1 MTKFQRLSR
10 ILFGLMMILIA
21 GFMVKYANESY
32 IAILALIGGG
42 FLVSGVGKLF
52 YYFTMAKFMVG
63 GRRALYNGLVLMDF
77 GILTMSLIDV
87 PGMYVLLYL
96 AMLHAFTGV
105 IEILRA
111 RETRKNGSKHFKLK
125 LSHGIIDVC
134 LALCCIIFLKN
145 TKLAVFIY
153 SFGLIYSGIMY
164 VISGFRRTA
173 MLQYIP

>member
-1 MTKFQRLSR
+1 
-10 ILFGLMMILIA
+10 MIIVA
-21 GFMVKYANESY
+21 GVMVEFADTAY
-32 IAILALIGGG
+32 IAILVFIGWG
-42 FLVSGVGKLF
+42 FLASGVGSLF
-52 YYFTMAKFMVG
+52 YYFTMARFMVG
-63 GRRALYNGLVLMDF
+63 GRRALYTGVILMDF
-77 GILTMSLIDV
+77 GIITMSLSDV

-96 AMLHAFTGV
+96 AILHAFAGV

-125 LSHGIIDVC
+125 LSHGIIDVL
-134 LALCCIIFLKN
+134 LALCCIIFLRN

-153 SFGLIYSGIMY
+153 CFGLTYSGIMY

>member
-1 MTKFQRLSR
+1 MTKFQRLRR
-10 ILFGLMMILIA
+10 ILFGILMIIVAGIMIEFADEAYMAILVFVGW
-21 GFMVKYANESY
+21 GFMVSG
-32 IAILALIGGG
+32 IGMM
-42 FLVSGVGKLF
+42 F
-52 YYFTMAKFMVG
+52 YYFTMARFMVG
-63 GRRALYNGLVLMDF
+63 GRRALYNGVILMDF
-77 GILTMSLIDV
+77 GIITMSLSDV

-96 AMLHAFTGV
+96 AILHVFAGV

-125 LSHGIIDVC
+125 LSHGIIDVL
-134 LALCCIIFLKN
+134 LAVCCIIFIKN
-145 TKLAVFIY
+145 TKIAVFIY